1 MHKNT
6 KLLPYMRRAIY
17 QAWLGGQSISNLGKE
32 YKVSRPTIYKVLERA
47 RLQEFT
53 NRKSTNY
60 RFRTIEYGLKRL
72 SKTVKKLQ
80 KKIDRLS
87 IKRYEK
93 TYPGEM
99 VHFDT
104 KRLPLLQGEALPN
117 YPQRTNVLI

>member
-1 MHKNT
+1 
-6 KLLPYMRRAIY
+6 
-17 QAWLGGQSISNLGKE
+17 
-32 YKVSRPTIYKVLERA
+32 
-47 RLQEFT
+47 
-53 NRKSTNY
+53 
-60 RFRTIEYGLKRL
+60 
-72 SKTVKKLQ
+72 VKKLQ